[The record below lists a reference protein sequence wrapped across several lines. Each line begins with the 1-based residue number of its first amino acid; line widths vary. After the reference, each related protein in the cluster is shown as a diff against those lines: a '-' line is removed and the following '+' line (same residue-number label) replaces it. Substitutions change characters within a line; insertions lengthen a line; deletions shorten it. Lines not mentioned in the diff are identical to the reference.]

1 MDVKFKIFLFS
12 TILNILD
19 LLTSILDFGLG
30 YVELN
35 KWMTLFNN
43 SYLSATMAVV
53 LFELILVVW
62 YILSRYIDQAKY
74 GMIVFG
80 LTRLYPIANNI
91 YLLIISF
98 LA

>member
-12 TILNILD
+12 TILNLMD
-19 LLTSILDFGLG
+19 LLTSILDFRLG

-53 LFELILVVW
+53 LFEVILVVW
-62 YILSRYIDQAKY
+62 YVLAKYVDQAKY
-74 GMIVFG
+74 GMLIWG
-80 LTRLYPIANNI
+80 LSKLYPVIHNT

-98 LA
+98 LV

>member
-1 MDVKFKIFLFS
+1 MDVKFKIFLIS

-19 LLTSILDFGLG
+19 LLTSILDFRLG

-53 LFELILVVW
+53 LFEVILVVW
-62 YILSRYIDQAKY
+62 YIIARKYENAKY
-74 GMIVFG
+74 GMLVFG
-80 LTRLYPIANNI
+80 LTKLYPIINNI

>member
-1 MDVKFKIFLFS
+1 MDVKFKIFLIS

-19 LLTSILDFGLG
+19 LLTSILDFRLG

-35 KWMTLFNN
+35 KWMALFNN

-53 LFELILVVW
+53 LFEVILVVW

-74 GMIVFG
+74 GMLVFG
-80 LTRLYPIANNI
+80 LTKLYPIINNI
-91 YLLIISF
+91 LLILTSF
-98 LA
+98 

>member
-1 MDVKFKIFLFS
+1 MDVKFKIFLIS

-19 LLTSILDFGLG
+19 LLTSILDFQLG

-53 LFELILVVW
+53 LFEIILVLW
-62 YILSRYIDQAKY
+62 YIIARKYENAKY
-74 GMIVFG
+74 GMIAFG
-80 LTRLYPIANNI
+80 LTKLYPIINNI

-98 LA
+98 LV

>member
-1 MDVKFKIFLFS
+1 MDVKFKIFLIS

-19 LLTSILDFGLG
+19 LLTSILDFRLG

-35 KWMTLFNN
+35 KWMTLINN

-53 LFELILVVW
+53 LFEVILVVW

-74 GMIVFG
+74 GMLVFG
-80 LTRLYPIANNI
+80 LTKLYPVVHNV
-91 YLLIISF
+91 LLILTSF
-98 LA
+98 

>member
-1 MDVKFKIFLFS
+1 MDVKFKIFLIS

-19 LLTSILDFGLG
+19 LLTSILDFRLG

-53 LFELILVVW
+53 LFEVILVLW
-62 YILSRYIDQAKY
+62 YIIARKYENAKY
-74 GMIVFG
+74 GMIAFG
-80 LTRLYPIANNI
+80 LTKLYPIINNI
-91 YLLIISF
+91 LLILTSF
-98 LA
+98 

>member
-19 LLTSILDFGLG
+19 LLTSILDFRLG

-53 LFELILVVW
+53 LFETILVVW

-74 GMIVFG
+74 GMLVFG
-80 LTRLYPIANNI
+80 LTKLYPIINNI
-91 YLLIISF
+91 LLILTSF
-98 LA
+98 

>member
-1 MDVKFKIFLFS
+1 MDVKFKIFLIS

-19 LLTSILDFGLG
+19 LLTSILDFRLG

-35 KWMTLFNN
+35 KWMTLINN

-53 LFELILVVW
+53 LFEVILVVW
-62 YILSRYIDQAKY
+62 YIIAWKYENAKY
-74 GMIVFG
+74 GMLMFG
-80 LTRLYPIANNI
+80 LTKLYPIINNI
-91 YLLIISF
+91 LLIIISF

>member
-1 MDVKFKIFLFS
+1 MDVKFKIFLIS
-12 TILNILD
+12 TILNLMD
-19 LLTSILDFGLG
+19 LVTSILDFRLG

-43 SYLSATMAVV
+43 SYMSATVAVV

-62 YILSRYIDQAKY
+62 YIIARKYENAKY
-74 GMIVFG
+74 GMLMFG
-80 LTRLYPIANNI
+80 LTKLYPIINNI
-91 YLLIISF
+91 YLIIISF